1 MTTSPGFRPET
12 LAAHLSKL
20 EDIAGKPTRY
30 VIAFS
35 GGLDST
41 VLAHSLACLRRED
54 PDYAD
59 IDVIAIHIDH
69 GLQQES
75 SQWSERCSEN
85 AAAFGIEFQSLCVAV
100 QPESGKGLEASARDA
115 RYSALHAEL
124 RNDDWLLSAHHRED
138 QAETL
143 LLNLIRG
150 SGPAGVA
157 GIGDVR
163 RFGPGWLA
171 RPMLN
176 VNRADIHQY
185 AIDQDLQWVD
195 DPSNTDRR
203 FDRNFLRHEVLP
215 RLRSRWPDIA
225 ARLQRSAGHA
235 GEASQLLV
243 ELAEIDIAALGS
255 CSARLPIDGLTSLS
269 DARQRNVIR
278 FALRDQG
285 LSTPTALQLQ
295 RIMTEVIPAREDA
308 QPLVSW
314 PGASVRRY
322 RNGLYLLPE
331 NLADAVEPASLQD
344 GELELGAGLGRLILE
359 PGAESGVS
367 DAVIQAGLS
376 IRPREGG
383 EEIQPKGQRH
393 TRKLK
398 KLLQEEGVVPW
409 MRDRLPL
416 VYAGD
421 RLVAV
426 GDLWLADDAAQ
437 SPGVALRW
445 IGRPALH

>member
-1 MTTSPGFRPET
+1 
-12 LAAHLSKL
+12 
-20 EDIAGKPTRY
+20 
-30 VIAFS
+30 
-35 GGLDST
+35 
-41 VLAHSLACLRRED
+41 
-54 PDYAD
+54 
-59 IDVIAIHIDH
+59 
-69 GLQQES
+69 
-75 SQWSERCSEN
+75 
-85 AAAFGIEFQSLCVAV
+85 
-100 QPESGKGLEASARDA
+100 
-115 RYSALHAEL
+115 
-124 RNDDWLLSAHHRED
+124 LLSAHHRED

-157 GIGDVR
+157 GIGSIR
-163 RFGPGWLA
+163 RFGPGWLV

-176 VNRADIHQY
+176 VDRAEILEY
-185 AIDQDLQWVD
+185 ANAHELKWVE

-215 RLRSRWPDIA
+215 RLKSRWPDIA

-243 ELAEIDIAALGS
+243 DLAMIDLQSLGAS
-255 CSARLPIDGLTSLS
+255 PARLPIDRLTKLS
-269 DARQRNVIR
+269 AARQRNVIR
-278 FALRDQG
+278 YALRDLG
-285 LSTPTALQLQ
+285 LSTPTALQLG
-295 RIMTEVIPAREDA
+295 RILDEVIPARADA

-322 RNGLYLLPE
+322 RNGLYLLAE
-331 NLADAVEPASLQD
+331 NLAKPIEAAPFAGEKLQ
-344 GELELGAGLGRLILE
+344 LGPGLGTLCFE
-359 PGAESGVS
+359 TGA
-367 DAVIQAGLS
+367 DLGLS
-376 IRPREGG
+376 AAIHAGGLTIKPRVGG
-383 EEIQPKGQRH
+383 EEFQPLGQSH

-398 KLLQEEGVVPW
+398 KLLQEEGIVPW

-426 GDLWLADDAAQ
+426 GDLWLAEDAT
-437 SPGVALRW
+437 SKPGITVRW